1 MYYEQNI
8 QLTWGGNKLQVLEL
22 FWYHVYMYIYRYSL
36 IFSADVKWPVKELEF
51 LLTLSIINTHSVKQ
65 TT

>member
-1 MYYEQNI
+1 MNR
-8 QLTWGGNKLQVLEL
+8 TNSSGNKLQVLEL
-22 FWYHVYMYIYRYSL
+22 FRYHVYICIYIYRDSL
-36 IFSADVKWPVKELEF
+36 IFSADLKWPVKELEF